1 MAKLIFIVLAL
12 LAVATGLVLGTL
24 NADPVTVDLLWFQL
38 NWPLGL
44 VLVSTLALGILVG
57 MAGTW
62 LIQVWPARLALRRE
76 RSAAAKAMASA
87 PIAETGDD

>member
-12 LAVATGLVLGTL
+12 LAVAIGLVLGTL
-24 NADPVTVDLLWFQL
+24 NADPVLVDLLWFQL

-44 VLVSTLALGILVG
+44 VLVSTLALGILIG

-62 LIQVWPARLALRRE
+62 VLQVWPAKLALRRV
-76 RSAAAKAMASA
+76 RSAAKTAAATTSVV
-87 PIAETGDD
+87 ETADD

>member
-1 MAKLIFIVLAL
+1 MAKLIFIILAL

-24 NADPVTVDLLWFQL
+24 NAEPVTVDLLWIQL

-44 VLVSTLALGILVG
+44 VLVSTLALGILIG

-62 LIQVWPARLALRRE
+62 LLQVWPARMELRRE
-76 RSAAAKAMASA
+76 RSSARTAASTTAV
-87 PIAETGDD
+87 AETVDD

>member
-12 LAVATGLVLGTL
+12 LSVATGLVLGTL
-24 NADPVTVDLLWFQL
+24 NADPVLVDLLWFQL

-44 VLVSTLALGILVG
+44 VLVSTLALGILIG

-62 LIQVWPARLALRRE
+62 VIQVWPAKLALRRE
-76 RSAAAKAMASA
+76 RAAAGKAAVVPS
-87 PIAETGDD
+87 IAESGDD

>member
-12 LAVATGLVLGTL
+12 LAVAMGLVLGTL
-24 NADPVTVDLLWFQL
+24 NADPVIVDLLWVQI

-44 VLVSTLALGILVG
+44 VLVSTLALGILMG

-62 LIQVWPARLALRRE
+62 VLQVWPAHLALRRE
-76 RSAAAKAMASA
+76 RSATGKATAAT
-87 PIAETGDD
+87 PVAESDDD

>member
-1 MAKLIFIVLAL
+1 MAKLIFTVLAL

-24 NADPVTVDLLWFQL
+24 NADPVLVDLLWVQL

-44 VLVSTLALGILVG
+44 VLVSTLALGILIG

-62 LIQVWPARLALRRE
+62 ILQVWPARLALRQAR
-76 RSAAAKAMASA
+76 AAAGKPAVVEPST
-87 PIAETGDD
+87 ETTDG

>member
-24 NADPVTVDLLWFQL
+24 NADPVVVDLLWFQL

-44 VLVSTLALGILVG
+44 VLVSTLALGILIG

-62 LIQVWPARLALRRE
+62 LIQVWPAKLALRRE
-76 RSAAAKAMASA
+76 RAAAVKAAAATPVTES
-87 PIAETGDD
+87 GDD

>member
-24 NADPVTVDLLWFQL
+24 NADPVLVDLLWFQL

-44 VLVSTLALGILVG
+44 VLVTTLALGILIG

-62 LIQVWPARLALRRE
+62 VIQVWPTRLALRQARAE
-76 RSAAAKAMASA
+76 MARKAQ
-87 PIAETGDD
+87 AEPTTDTSDG

>member
-44 VLVSTLALGILVG
+44 VLVSTLALGILIG

-62 LIQVWPARLALRRE
+62 IIQVWPAKLALRRE
-76 RSAAAKAMASA
+76 RSVAAKAAA
-87 PIAETGDD
+87 NPPIAETGDD